1 MNIFRTKSIEQSI
14 ADADEP
20 GRKLKRSLST
30 WDLMIMGV
38 AVAVGAGI
46 FSVGAKL
53 PRTLPALPSPSP
65 SPSPLSRVLWPSCAT
80 RSSPQRSPVAG
91 SAYVFTYAT
100 MGEVLA
106 WIIGWNLIL
115 ELFTAA
121 AVIAKYWGIYLST
134 VFGLMGVEMP
144 PSIQVAGVDLYWG
157 GAFLIVAIFTVLLVL
172 GGTKLSARVGNVFTL
187 IKIAVVLFVIVVGFS
202 YVKFSNYTPPSF
214 LPPSPPTPAP
224 PTS

>member
-1 MNIFRTKSIEQSI
+1 MNLLRTKSIEQSI

-46 FSVGAKL
+46 FSVGAKAAANFAG
-53 PRTLPALPSPSP
+53 PAVTVSFAIAA
-65 SPSPLSRVLWPSCAT
+65 VTCALAIMCYAEFAT
-80 RSSPQRSPVAG
+80 AIPVAG

-100 MGEVLA
+100 MGELLA

-121 AVIAKYWGIYLST
+121 AVIAKYWGIYLSK
-134 VFGLMGVEMP
+134 VFALMGADVP
-144 PSIQVAGVDLYWG
+144 PA
-157 GAFLIVAIFTVLLVL
+157 
-172 GGTKLSARVGNVFTL
+172 LSARRRRPLLGRLPDRCHLHRAAGAGHQALRPRGQHLHADQDRRGPLCDRGGLHLRQVREL
-187 IKIAVVLFVIVVGFS
+187 QPRS
-202 YVKFSNYTPPSF
+202 CPP
-214 LPPSPPTPAP
+214 LSPPAAAAP